1 MSQCLGFSSTW
12 FSLRFPGRLTLLLST
27 QWITSTTEGRKF
39 GKGLTLAVILGISS
53 ELFSLER
60 NSDILPF
67 FGITHHMTPSHPH
80 PSPSVHPHTPTPP
93 QLSTSHSPFLPI
105 CPPSHPTPPFL
116 STLTPLPLPICLTY
130 LYRSTVLST
139 HSVRQMVFNR
149 MVITGCV
156 LGIVFR
162 LEKRKIF
169 YLSVAKGKAE
179 QRKQQK

>member
-67 FGITHHMTPSHPH
+67 FGITHHMTPSNPH

-93 QLSTSHSPFLPI
+93 QLSTSH
-105 CPPSHPTPPFL
+105 PPSPPHL
-116 STLTPLPLPICLTY
+116 STLTPHPSLFVYPHTPTLTPPHLPDVFVSLN
-130 LYRSTVLST
+130 RFKHAS
-139 HSVRQMVFNR
+139 RQTNGF
-149 MVITGCV
+149 
-156 LGIVFR
+156 
-162 LEKRKIF
+162 
-169 YLSVAKGKAE
+169 
-179 QRKQQK
+179 

>member
-12 FSLRFPGRLTLLLST
+12 FSLRFPGRLNLLLST

-80 PSPSVHPHTPTPP
+80 PSPAVHVTSPVPPHLSTLTPHPSLSVYPHTPTPP
-93 QLSTSHSPFLPI
+93 HLPDVFV
-105 CPPSHPTPPFL
+105 SLNRFN
-116 STLTPLPLPICLTY
+116 
-130 LYRSTVLST
+130 
-139 HSVRQMVFNR
+139 SVRQMVFNR

>member
-27 QWITSTTEGRKF
+27 QWITSTAEGRKF

-60 NSDILPF
+60 TSDILPS

-80 PSPSVHPHTPTPP
+80 PSPSVHPHTPPLP
-93 QLSTSHSPFLPI
+93 FCLS
-105 CPPSHPTPPFL
+105 SHPYPYPSPSAWRICIAQPFKARIA
-116 STLTPLPLPICLTY
+116 SD
-130 LYRSTVLST
+130 
-139 HSVRQMVFNR
+139 MVFNR

-169 YLSVAKGKAE
+169 FLSVAKGKAE

>member
-12 FSLRFPGRLTLLLST
+12 FSLRFPGRLNLLLST

-93 QLSTSHSPFLPI
+93 QLSTSH
-105 CPPSHPTPPFL
+105 PPSPPHL
-116 STLTPLPLPICLTY
+116 STLTPHPSLSVYPHTPTPPHLPDVFVSLN
-130 LYRSTVLST
+130 RFN
-139 HSVRQMVFNR
+139 SVRQMVFNR